1 MFNPNDI
8 VELQRQINLISR
20 QNGLGEL
27 SIANS
32 LMARGFNHR
41 GLGNPV
47 TTNLDN
53 NGMVFFT
60 RPNLNLSEANLL
72 TKRVLSVLTTTNEY
86 SIPRMIRAYLD
97 PRGNG
102 TPDIPRGAKRHNEGA
117 LCTTPLVDRNSPFI
131 PLLTN
136 NLLSLN
142 GWKDIDM
149 DSYTSPEGKARQ
161 TFSQI
166 DSIGEI
172 LDSFTLTANF
182 RNVPGDPITLMIL
195 TWLLYSGWVY
205 RGDLMP
211 YPESALEEE
220 ADYNTRIYRLVLDPS
235 RRYVQKIACCG
246 VSYPTAISIG
256 ASMNFN
262 AEKPY
267 MDDTAQIT
275 VPFRATGALYNDPI
289 IIYWFNKITFNFC
302 PLLKESV
309 AGRSTAFVK
318 MPFDSSNDYNY
329 RGLPHI
335 NEETLELEWWLPAA
349 EQSYF
354 NALKGADAQLDTT
367 TTTTG
372 QQQFSSFRGD
382 F

>member
-1 MFNPNDI
+1 MFNPNDYADI
-8 VELQRQINLISR
+8 MRQINLISR

-32 LMARGFNHR
+32 LMMRGFNHR

-53 NGMVFFT
+53 NGMIFLT
-60 RPNLNLSEANLL
+60 RPNLNFSEANLI
-72 TKRVLSVLTTTNEY
+72 TKRVLSVLSTSEEY
-86 SIPRMIRAYLD
+86 SIQRMVRAYLD

-102 TPDIPRGAKRHNEGA
+102 CSDIPPGAKRHS
-117 LCTTPLVDRNSPFI
+117 TVPISTPLVDRQCPFI

-136 NLLSLN
+136 NLISLS

-172 LDSFTLTANF
+172 LDSYTLTANF
-182 RNVPGDPITLMIL
+182 RNVPGDPITLMFL
-195 TWLLYSGWVY
+195 AWLLYSGWVY

-211 YPESALEEE
+211 YPESMIENER
-220 ADYNTRIYRLVLDPS
+220 DYETRIYRLVLDPS

-246 VSYPTAISIG
+246 AAYPTAISIG

-289 IIYWFNKITFNFC
+289 IIYWFNKLTYRWC
-302 PLLKESV
+302 PALKDSV
-309 AGRSTAFVK
+309 AGNSQAYIKVEYEQVA
-318 MPFDSSNDYNY
+318 SYNY

-335 NEETLELEWWLPAA
+335 NETTLELEWWVASA
-349 EQSYF
+349 EASYY
-354 NALKGADAQLDTT
+354 NALNTDAQAVNSSDATST
-367 TTTTG
+367 MNTS
-372 QQQFSSFRGD
+372 FS
-382 F
+382 

>member
-1 MFNPNDI
+1 MFNPNDYADI
-8 VELQRQINLISR
+8 VRQINLISR

-32 LMARGFNHR
+32 LMMRGFNHR

-47 TTNLDN
+47 TVNLDN
-53 NGMVFFT
+53 NGIVFFT
-60 RPNLNLSEANLL
+60 RPNLNFSESNLI
-72 TKRVLSVLTTTNEY
+72 TKRVLSILSTNEEY
-86 SIPRMIRAYLD
+86 SIPRLIRAYLD
-97 PRGNG
+97 PRANWCL
-102 TPDIPRGAKRHNEGA
+102 DIPPGAKRHNNSPIS
-117 LCTTPLVDRNSPFI
+117 TPLVDRFCPFI

-136 NLLSLN
+136 NLISLN

-172 LDSFTLTANF
+172 LDGYTLTANF
-182 RNVPGDPITLMIL
+182 RNVPGDPITLMFL
-195 TWLLYSGWVY
+195 VWLLYSGWVY

-211 YPESALEEE
+211 YPESMLENER
-220 ADYNTRIYRLVLDPS
+220 DYETRIYRLVLDPS

-246 VSYPTAISIG
+246 ASFPTAISIG
-256 ASMNFN
+256 SSMNFN

-289 IIYWFNKITFNFC
+289 IIYWFNRVTFRWC
-302 PLLKESV
+302 PNLKLAIDGSSDAYVKVPNDLL
-309 AGRSTAFVK
+309 R
-318 MPFDSSNDYNY
+318 DYNY

-335 NEETLELEWWLPAA
+335 NPETLELEWWVPKA
-349 EQSYF
+349 EALYY
-354 NALKGADAQLDTT
+354 NALKADDDKANTQSSN
-367 TTTTG
+367 TG
-372 QQQFSSFRGD
+372 QQQFSSFQG
-382 F
+382 